1 MIATERRASNGLKEQ
16 SVWKEHTNASAS
28 VNIFLSDPEGR
39 LLMVQDIDQYGGKWS
54 PIAGFVDVAF
64 NEEPEA
70 AAIRE
75 AKEELGLDIQLDE
88 LIGVWHYYAEDSKDA
103 VAYGKT
109 TQSTEGVEKAH
120 MHIGY
125 AYRGTILDG
134 TFKMQ
139 EDEIQNWGFFTTD
152 EIEKMHADGKI
163 KTPQYNY
170 KGFKLWQQGER
181 HPRSII
187 QTNGTSQANS
197 AHL

>member
-1 MIATERRASNGLKEQ
+1 MLLMITAEHKGPSGLKEQ
-16 SVWKEHTNASAS
+16 SIWKEHTKASAS
-28 VNIFLSDPEGR
+28 VSIFLSDSNGR
-39 LLMVQDIDQYGGKWS
+39 LLMVQDIDAFGGKWS
-54 PIAGFVDVAF
+54 PIAGFVDVVY

-88 LIGVWHYYAEDSKDA
+88 LIGVWHYYEQDSKEA

-109 TQSTEGVEKAH
+109 SASENNVDKAH

-125 AYRGTILDG
+125 SYRGTILSG
-134 TFKMQ
+134 TFKIQ
-139 EDEIQNWGFFTTD
+139 EDEIQNWGFFAPA
-152 EIEKMHADGKI
+152 EIEQMHLDGKI

-170 KGFKLWQQGER
+170 KGFKLWQDGAR

-187 QTNGTSQANS
+187 QTNGTSK
-197 AHL
+197 

>member
-1 MIATERRASNGLKEQ
+1 MLLMAAIERKATNGLKEQ
-16 SVWKEHTNASAS
+16 SVWKEHTKASAS
-28 VNIFLSDPEGR
+28 VSIFLSDPEGR

-54 PIAGFVDVAF
+54 PIAGFVDVVF

-75 AKEELGLDIQLDE
+75 AKEELGLDIRLDE
-88 LIGVWHYYAEDSKDA
+88 LIGVWHYYADDNKEA

-109 TQSTEGVEKAH
+109 NPSTEGADKAH

-125 AYRGTILDG
+125 SYRGTILGG
-134 TFKMQ
+134 TFEMQ
-139 EDEIQNWGFFTTD
+139 EDEIQNWGFFSPA
-152 EIEKMHADGKI
+152 EIERMHTAGKI

-170 KGFKLWQQGER
+170 KGFKLWQEGAR

-187 QTNGTSQANS
+187 QTNGTS
-197 AHL
+197 H

>member
-1 MIATERRASNGLKEQ
+1 MLLMAAIERRASHGLKEQ
-16 SVWKEHTNASAS
+16 SVWKEHTRASAS
-28 VNIFLSDPEGR
+28 VSIFLSDEQNR

-54 PIAGFVDVAF
+54 PIGGFVDVVY

-75 AKEELGLDIQLDE
+75 VKEEMDLDIRLDE

-103 VAYGKT
+103 VAYGKIS
-109 TQSTEGVEKAH
+109 QPEVDKAH

-125 AYRGTILDG
+125 AYRGTILSG
-134 TFKMQ
+134 TFTMQ
-139 EDEIQNWGFFTTD
+139 KEELQNWGFFTTD

-170 KGFKLWQQGER
+170 KGFKLWQEGER

-187 QTNGTSQANS
+187 QTNGTSHGRQ
-197 AHL
+197 